1 MNYLKHYNNLITT
14 RLKNI
19 TQSDYYELHHIKP
32 KSLGG
37 NDSKENIIKLTAREH
52 YIAHLL
58 LAKIYGGKM
67 WYALFIMSVGK
78 AYNNKRTY
86 KVKSKIY
93 EFTKREM
100 AKITSI
106 RVKANPIINI
116 YTDELREKI
125 SKASKDRWANLD
137 YKNKIIQSRQITH
150 NNQTFKDNQREKAK
164 QAIDN
169 MTKDEFREKYINS
182 RPFRKEIKC
191 VYNGIE
197 TIYLSLRDASRALKI
212 ERKTMQ
218 ISIKENREISK
229 GKFQGYRFE
238 YTN

>member
-1 MNYLKHYNNLITT
+1 MNYQNTYNQLIKKRQSEILINQHYET
-14 RLKNI
+14 
-19 TQSDYYELHHIKP
+19 HHILP

-37 NDSKENIIKLTAREH
+37 DNKKSNLVRLTPREH

-58 LAKIYGGKM
+58 LAKIYSGKM
-67 WYALFIMSVGK
+67 WYAFYMMSFGK
-78 AYNNKRTY
+78 NNRNQRTY
-86 KVKSKIY
+86 KVNSRLY
-93 EFTKREM
+93 EKAKLECS
-100 AKITSI
+100 KITSI
-106 RVKANPIINI
+106 RLKENPIIIN
-116 YTDELREKI
+116 YTQELRDKI
-125 SKASKDRWANLD
+125 SKQSLDRWNDNEYRL
-137 YKNKIIQSRQITH
+137 KMTKIRRKTH
-150 NNQTFKDNQREKAK
+150 SNPIFKDNQREKAK

-229 GKFQGYRFE
+229 GQFQGYRFE
-238 YTN
+238 YC